1 VNMKPSTLVSSI
13 VLALAFTPLPAL
25 AQSCSCAA
33 VPLLGSMELASP
45 NDGQWYLA
53 TTYEY
58 HDVSELVAGSESIPD
73 QTGRE
78 RTSEA
83 VIFEASRGITNKWS
97 ISALLSAVEHNR
109 EVNDAKTSSSGI
121 GDGMLMVKYSPKTIS
136 LYSDTSLTFGVG
148 ARIPVGVDDATSNGV
163 ELAEDMQPSTG
174 AFGGI
179 VWAYWAR
186 ALNESKGARIY
197 ASASYSQNGENSR
210 NYAFGEDAIL
220 TFGGAYQTLTPW
232 GFSLDL
238 LYRNAARDRRDS
250 VDIPNTGGKW
260 LEIIPAVQY
269 HVTETLALNAAAKI
283 PLARDLHDQ
292 LQFTTKFAF
301 RISLSYVFGGA

>member
-1 VNMKPSTLVSSI
+1 MKPFTLFSGI
-13 VLALAFTPLPAL
+13 VLALALVPLPTL

-45 NDGQWYLA
+45 YEGQWYLA

-58 HDVSELVAGSESIPD
+58 HDVSDLVAGSDSIPD
-73 QTGRE
+73 LTGRE

-83 VIFEASRGITNKWS
+83 VIIEASRGITNKWS

-109 EVNDAKTSSSGI
+109 EVRGTKTSSSGI
-121 GDGMLMVKYSPKTIS
+121 GDAMLMVKYAPKTIS
-136 LYSDTSLTFGVG
+136 PYSDTSLTFGVG
-148 ARIPVGVDDATSNGV
+148 ARIPVGTDDATHQGV
-163 ELAEDMQPSTG
+163 ELSEDMQPSTG
-174 AFGGI
+174 AFGGVI
-179 VWAYWAR
+179 WAYWAR

-210 NYAFGEDAIL
+210 DYAFGENVIL
-220 TFGGAYQTLTPW
+220 TFGGAYQTLSPW

-238 LYRNAARDRRDS
+238 LYRNAERDRRDS

-260 LEIIPAVQY
+260 LELIPAVQY
-269 HVTETLALNAAAKI
+269 HVTETLALNAAAKL
-283 PLARDLHDQ
+283 PLARDLNDQ

-301 RISLSYVFGGA
+301 RISLSYVFGGD